1 MILIVGPKPWLHF
14 VLLHRII
21 HLFEIETNLALVR
34 VVVAVVLIG
43 KLSSQPGQIDLEPS
57 KIWSALVIITTIHTA
72 IIVVFINSSVVVA
85 AAPAEAVIN
94 CKKIIIIVII
104 VVVVVD
110 SLNEGMKI
118 SWRKNNCIPFNLD
131 TAAVCN
137 GIFKDHMNIAAAWQ
151 PTR

>member
-1 MILIVGPKPWLHF
+1 MILIVGQKPWLHF

-21 HLFEIETNLALVR
+21 HLFEIETNLTLVR
-34 VVVAVVLIG
+34 VVVAVVVLIG
-43 KLSSQPGQIDLEPS
+43 KLSSHPGQIDLEPS

-72 IIVVFINSSVVVA
+72 IIAVFINSSVVA
-85 AAPAEAVIN
+85 AAPA
-94 CKKIIIIVII
+94 I
-104 VVVVVD
+104 VVVVVA